1 MQFDVQSVIRRIEI
15 RLAEIGMTKQEFY
28 EKSGISSG
36 SFSQWNTGKHAPS
49 IKKVQRAASVI
60 GVTTEYLL
68 YGVDPMPDFAVK
80 SPIVARI
87 NSLLAAKG
95 IPKQQFY
102 KDCSITSASYSLW
115 NTGKTNP
122 SMKNLKIIAEYLAV
136 SVADLLPDEEL
147 VPQEGIKKD
156 PIPKDEAEDSE
167 TAELREIWS
176 SADENERRDLLEM
189 ARMLKSRRKQN
200 G

>member
-49 IKKVQRAASVI
+49 IKKVQRAAGVI

-68 YGVDPMPDFAVK
+68 YGVDPMPDFVVK

-87 NSLLAAKG
+87 NALLAAKG
-95 IPKQQFY
+95 ILKQQFY
-102 KDCSITSASYSLW
+102 KDCGITSASYSLW

-122 SMKNLKIIAEYLAV
+122 SMKNLKIIAEYLGV
-136 SVADLLPDEEL
+136 SVSDLLPDEEPS
-147 VPQEGIKKD
+147 VGIKKD
-156 PIPKDEAEDSE
+156 PVPKDEVV
-167 TAELREIWS
+167 S
-176 SADENERRDLLEM
+176 SAKQKLLDALDGLSDSQIEKLIGIIKE
-189 ARMLKSRRKQN
+189 AKKLL
-200 G
+200 

>member
-1 MQFDVQSVIRRIEI
+1 M
-15 RLAEIGMTKQEFY
+15 
-28 EKSGISSG
+28 
-36 SFSQWNTGKHAPS
+36 
-49 IKKVQRAASVI
+49 
-60 GVTTEYLL
+60 
-68 YGVDPMPDFAVK
+68 VK

-87 NSLLAAKG
+87 NALLAAKG
-95 IPKQQFY
+95 IPKRQFY

-122 SMKNLKIIAEYLAV
+122 SMKNLKIIAEYLGV

-167 TAELREIWS
+167 TAELRDIWS
-176 SADENERRDLLEM
+176 SADENERRDLLKM